1 MITYEEFVVIHSLY
15 AQGHSIRSIAR
26 ITGMDRRTISKRLKE
41 KEIKPYKKRSYKS
54 KIDPYKEYI
63 DKRLK
68 QALPHKIP
76 STVIYEEIKDR
87 GYDGKIRTIQ
97 TFMSKWYK
105 KHFNTKKQENIIR
118 FETEPGFQAQVD
130 WTVIR
135 SSKEPIYG
143 FVMILSYSRAPFIY
157 FTNSMKQEIWQECHK
172 KAFEYFGGVPK
183 TILYDNLKSAI
194 VQRDKYGNNRHGFNQ
209 DFLDFSKGWFV
220 PKFCKPYRAQ
230 TKGKVEKLNR
240 YIKENFYIPL
250 RASLKGSTIAITP
263 ELLNSYIFGWIAR
276 TNERVHSTTKEKPSK
291 RFEIEKEYLMPYIPK
306 EVKIKPKK
314 EKNIPKIPHID
325 ISYYT
330 KLSDYEKELLK
341 GDSYAS

>member
-1 MITYEEFVVIHSLY
+1 MITYEEFTVIHSLY

-41 KEIKPYKKRSYKS
+41 KEIKPYRQRLYSS
-54 KIDPYKEYI
+54 KLDPYKEYM

-76 STVIYEEIKDR
+76 SSVIYEEIKDR
-87 GYDGKIRTIQ
+87 GYDGKIRIIQ
-97 TFMSKWYK
+97 KFMSKWYEE
-105 KHFNTKKQENIIR
+105 HLNAKKQESIIR

-135 SSKEPIYG
+135 SGKEPIYG

-157 FTNSMKQEIWQECHK
+157 FTDSMKQEVWQECHK
-172 KAFEYFGGVPK
+172 KAFAYFGGVPK

-194 VQRDKYGNNRHGFNQ
+194 IQRDKYGKDKHGFNGE
-209 DFLDFSKGWFV
+209 FLDFAKGWFV

-250 RASLKGSTIAITP
+250 RASLKGSGIAITP
-263 ELLNSYIFGWIAR
+263 ELLNSHIFGWIAK
-276 TNERVHSTTKEKPSK
+276 TNERVHATTKERPSK
-291 RFEIEKEYLMPYIPK
+291 RFDIERKYLLPYIPK
-306 EVKIKPKK
+306 EVKNKDKK
-314 EKNIPKIPHID
+314 EETANKIPDID

-330 KLSDYEKELLK
+330 KLSDYEKELLE
-341 GDSYAS
+341 GVCHAS